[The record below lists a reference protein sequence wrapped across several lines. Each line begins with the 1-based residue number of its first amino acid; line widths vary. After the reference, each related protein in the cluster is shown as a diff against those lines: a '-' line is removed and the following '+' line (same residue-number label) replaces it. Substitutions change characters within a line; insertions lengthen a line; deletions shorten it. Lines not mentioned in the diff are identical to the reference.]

1 MSHFLANCARKFAAT
16 GVVVAF
22 LCQPVLWAEAGEK
35 TYNPAKN
42 LARMNCGAQ
51 IDWVSPAGHGATA
64 PIVGEQNQSPTA
76 LVWDD
81 NTLSCP
87 LPVGDTTFI
96 VTLPKITLLDR
107 FAFINE
113 NAAARGEFQLAVSN
127 YRLSPN
133 DSRWIAVEGSKRLTG
148 NRDFNLS
155 ILGVEARYVKLSF
168 HIEKEG
174 RLAGLGLYGEPT
186 LQGFADQ
193 HDPNLQSS
201 YLLASTRPRTRP
213 EDTLNFNFANLYARA
228 HVVQVSSGSF
238 PLASRMID
246 DDVVT
251 AFSFSPSDPNP
262 TAIVE
267 LDESKQ
273 LHRVS
278 AVYQMEGARLDVYLL
293 NDLTQDGADLRNTK
307 PVASVVDA
315 VGGKAAVDFEPRGAR
330 YVALRWTRQKA
341 KNGPFEVAEVAAFSV
356 VPLSVLDLAE
366 VPSFVQ
372 TDFTNSL
379 GTLAD
384 PPAIVPVS
392 P

>member
-1 MSHFLANCARKFAAT
+1 MSHFRANCARKLASISM
-16 GVVVAF
+16 VVAF
-22 LCQPVLWAEAGEK
+22 LCQPVLRTEAGEK